1 MITIFIATAAA
12 HPAAAAHRYAAPSA
26 QYQDCIVG
34 LLLIAATLAARWHD
48 AGLEER

>member
-1 MITIFIATAAA
+1 VITIFIATAAA
-12 HPAAAAHRYAAPSA
+12 HPAAAAHTHPDDTWGA
-26 QYQDCIVG
+26 CIVG